1 MLIKKRTWTLLTQ
14 SLNTLTLWVFHAR
27 LQIIQPWNLA
37 RVCILPHIVDCVFI
51 SVPWSSYTVKQVK
64 QFMIIP
70 HPEIGNPDIGHDHN
84 SAWMVAWPSPHEEIE
99 SKILTT
105 TVVGA
110 LKNGES
116 AESPISTMSWSILG
130 AGKRGTILVRLFH
143 MVGFALWD
151 YHYHVDC
158 PCCTFKL
165 LWVIWLYGV
174 SYNLHWTSV
183 GGYSPFGQHP
193 IICWS
198 HSWFHPFWIMLAH
211 GIPFLIPNLWN
222 IRYSY
227 SNTYA

>member
-1 MLIKKRTWTLLTQ
+1 MCSFLCPGQGTQ
-14 SLNTLTLWVFHAR
+14 WNRWNSL
-27 LQIIQPWNLA
+27 
-37 RVCILPHIVDCVFI
+37 
-51 SVPWSSYTVKQVK
+51 WSSHTLKLGILILAIY
-64 QFMIIP
+64 
-70 HPEIGNPDIGHDHN
+70 N

-143 MVGFALWD
+143 MFGFALWD

-198 HSWFHPFWIMLAH
+198 HSWFHPFWHMISLYK
-211 GIPFLIPNLWN
+211 IPNLWN

-227 SNTYA
+227 SSTYAYPLVN